1 MNAYGIC
8 MEEGEKKK
16 DIVLQIKNIVSW
28 KKINNLIFN
37 V

>member
-1 MNAYGIC
+1 MNAYVIC

>member
-16 DIVLQIKNIVSW
+16 RHCASNKKHCFVKKN
-28 KKINNLIFN
+28 
-37 V
+37 